1 MFKTPSCQV
10 GFFVYICI
18 MSMFIL
24 QCLFVT
30 FFVRFWNYFKS
41 KVVFV
46 DFRTELIGLFGDFT
60 AAFILLGVIDL
71 ILWLIM

>member
-1 MFKTPSCQV
+1 MV
-10 GFFVYICI
+10 N
-18 MSMFIL
+18 FIL

-30 FFVRFWNYFKS
+30 FFVRFWNYLKS

-46 DFRTELIGLFGDFT
+46 DFKTELIGLFAD
-60 AAFILLGVIDL
+60 FILAFFTVGVIDL